1 MFVKRAIQAGDFKAD
16 YLIVGNPTITN
27 DGIVSE
33 FSANDYLEISKFPTG
48 VTNLEM
54 VWKVKF
60 SSVSYPQFFY
70 NSAPYYSCLIGTV
83 SGKLG
88 FWLSNNTTSW
98 DIVEN
103 AAGVTP
109 LLTDTWYYVKF
120 TYDGETYKLYQST
133 DNINW
138 NLESSLVSTKTIGV
152 NYDAGRIGHG
162 FNIYPASNTT
172 VDLKESYIKIG
183 GAYFWTGF
191 YTKGVEI
198 NAGQYALMKKGI
210 LHHAGDFKSGS
221 YTVAGTP
228 TITSGGIA
236 SGFSTSNY
244 LKLPTSARNKYA
256 TYYFKF
262 TTGSLS
268 TSQVIL
274 HCENF
279 VNLELTTAGLFRVY
293 SWTNQGTWTAYS
305 GVTANTTYW
314 VKIVCTGTGKTY
326 YFSTDGE
333 TYTDSFVLSD
343 TSMNA
348 SSSSDFRLGLSSYNS
363 SSPYLGTIDLKE
375 CYAINDAD
383 EIIWGNT
390 YMEDVPCNKPYAIT
404 MRTRTIVH
412 QAGDSNYTVLGS
424 PTITSDGL
432 VSGFST
438 INYLETPKTFPTG
451 VTDLEIVFKVKFS
464 ALRFDYFFN
473 TALDFS
479 LALGISNS
487 GFLRFYLSNN
497 TTNWDIGYGEGA
509 TTLTT
514 DTWYYVKF
522 TYDGATYK
530 LYQSTDNITWNLEC
544 SLSST
549 TTIGVNYKACRIGYG
564 FTDSP
569 ATNTTVDLKESY
581 IKIDGAYW
589 WTGFYPDTEYKDNT
603 KYYMIKRTRTVFVP
617 AQTLLDTDTA
627 GTYTLDLEAGD
638 YEIAVVGAGGGGSRA
653 TKNSLGAS
661 GGSGAA
667 FVGIVTLAAGSYE
680 IVVGAAGVGSGA
692 SGGVNGADG
701 TASYIKATVG
711 SMTTTIVN
719 AGAGGGGVRD
729 TSGGTAGTIS
739 TTTGSA
745 MTVCSETIKSNGNAG
760 VGYYGGGSTS
770 NTASVYDGYGFGG
783 AGGWTQYGE
792 GVAGGNG
799 YVRIKT
805 LAYIKEV

>member
-120 TYDGETYKLYQST
+120 TYDGQTYKLYQST
-133 DNINW
+133 DNSNW

-191 YTKGVEI
+191 YTKDVEI
-198 NAGQYALMKKGI
+198 NTGQYALMKKGI

-293 SWTNQGTWTAYS
+293 SWTNQETWTAYS

-363 SSPYLGTIDLKE
+363 SAPYLGTIDLKE
-375 CYAINDAD
+375 SYIVDNDTGAIV
-383 EIIWGNT
+383 WGNA
-390 YMEDVPCNKPYAIT
+390 YLEDVPCNKPYAIT
-404 MRTRTIVH
+404 TRARKYFKEVTKEVSETWRCYSHEVATDTPIYYYVSPDSNDTNAYVSNSANMMFDMASSVDGLIASTTVKVYSVTDTILILANTDDGSVNS
-412 QAGDSNYTVLGS
+412 QSLTRYTAGD
-424 PTITSDGL
+424 
-432 VSGFST
+432 
-438 INYLETPKTFPTG
+438 
-451 VTDLEIVFKVKFS
+451 
-464 ALRFDYFFN
+464 
-473 TALDFS
+473 
-479 LALGISNS
+479 
-487 GFLRFYLSNN
+487 
-497 TTNWDIGYGEGA
+497 
-509 TTLTT
+509 LT
-514 DTWYYVKF
+514 
-522 TYDGATYK
+522 
-530 LYQSTDNITWNLEC
+530 E
-544 SLSST
+544 T
-549 TTIGVNYKACRIGYG
+549 TT
-564 FTDSP
+564 
-569 ATNTTVDLKESY
+569 TTETIEGTADDYDYYE
-581 IKIDGAYW
+581 
-589 WTGFYPDTEYKDNT
+589 DNT
-603 KYYMIKRTRTVFVP
+603 KSYMIKRTRTVLVP
-617 AQTLLDTDTA
+617 SETLLDTDTA

-638 YEIAVVGAGGGGSRA
+638 YEIAVVGAGGGGSKA

-745 MTVCSETIKSNGNAG
+745 MTVRSETIKSNGNAG

-770 NTASVYDGYGFGG
+770 YTASVYDGYGFGG

-792 GVAGGNG
+792 GVAGANG

>member
-133 DNINW
+133 DNSNW

-183 GAYFWTGF
+183 VAYFWTGF

-363 SSPYLGTIDLKE
+363 SAPYLGTIDLKE

-404 MRTRTIVH
+404 TRARKYFKEVTKEVSETWRCYSHEVATDTPIYYHVSPDSNDTNAYVSNSANMMFDMASSVDGLIASTTVKVYSVTDTILILANTDDGSVNS
-412 QAGDSNYTVLGS
+412 QSLTRYTAGD
-424 PTITSDGL
+424 
-432 VSGFST
+432 
-438 INYLETPKTFPTG
+438 
-451 VTDLEIVFKVKFS
+451 
-464 ALRFDYFFN
+464 
-473 TALDFS
+473 
-479 LALGISNS
+479 
-487 GFLRFYLSNN
+487 
-497 TTNWDIGYGEGA
+497 
-509 TTLTT
+509 LT
-514 DTWYYVKF
+514 
-522 TYDGATYK
+522 
-530 LYQSTDNITWNLEC
+530 E
-544 SLSST
+544 T
-549 TTIGVNYKACRIGYG
+549 TT
-564 FTDSP
+564 
-569 ATNTTVDLKESY
+569 TTETIEGTADDY
-581 IKIDGAYW
+581 DY
-589 WTGFYPDTEYKDNT
+589 YKDIV
-603 KYYMIKRTRTVFVP
+603 KSYMIKRTRTVFVP

-745 MTVCSETIKSNGNAG
+745 MTVRSETIKSNGNAG

>member
-1 MFVKRAIQAGDFKAD
+1 MFVKRAIQAGNFKAD

-103 AAGVTP
+103 AAGITP

-120 TYDGETYKLYQST
+120 TYDGQTYKLYQST
-133 DNINW
+133 DNSNW

-191 YTKGVEI
+191 YTKDVEI
-198 NAGQYALMKKGI
+198 NTGQYALMKKGI

-293 SWTNQGTWTAYS
+293 SWTNQETWTAYS

-363 SSPYLGTIDLKE
+363 SAPYLGTIDLKE

-390 YMEDVPCNKPYAIT
+390 YMEDVPCNEPYAIT
-404 MRTRTIVH
+404 TRDRKYFKEITTEGDTYYCYQNLDGSSYYWYTKAPVEIGAAILLKSDYGLATSVSEL
-412 QAGDSNYTVLGS
+412 QDSGIPVKSLSDSNYLYVLEGGN
-424 PTITSDGL
+424 PA
-432 VSGFST
+432 VR
-438 INYLETPKTFPTG
+438 Y
-451 VTDLEIVFKVKFS
+451 S
-464 ALRFDYFFN
+464 A
-473 TALDFS
+473 
-479 LALGISNS
+479 G
-487 GFLRFYLSNN
+487 
-497 TTNWDIGYGEGA
+497 DI
-509 TTLTT
+509 
-514 DTWYYVKF
+514 
-522 TYDGATYK
+522 
-530 LYQSTDNITWNLEC
+530 
-544 SLSST
+544 T
-549 TTIGVNYKACRIGYG
+549 TT
-564 FTDSP
+564 
-569 ATNTTVDLKESY
+569 TTQ
-581 IKIDGAYW
+581 I
-589 WTGFYPDTEYKDNT
+589 TEGTADDYDYYEDNT
-603 KYYMIKRTRTVFVP
+603 KSYMIKRTRTVFVP

-638 YEIAVVGAGGGGSRA
+638 YEIAVVGAGGGGSKA

-745 MTVCSETIKSNGNAG
+745 MTVRSETIKSNGNAG

-770 NTASVYDGYGFGG
+770 YTASVYDGYGFGG

-792 GVAGGNG
+792 GVAGANG

>member
-133 DNINW
+133 DNSNW

-363 SSPYLGTIDLKE
+363 SAPYLGTIDLKE

-404 MRTRTIVH
+404 TRARKYFKEVTKEVSETWRCYSHEVATDTPIYYHVSPDSNDTNAYVSNSANMMFDMASSVDGLIASTTVKVYSVTDTILILANTDDGSVNS
-412 QAGDSNYTVLGS
+412 QSLTRYTAGD
-424 PTITSDGL
+424 
-432 VSGFST
+432 
-438 INYLETPKTFPTG
+438 
-451 VTDLEIVFKVKFS
+451 
-464 ALRFDYFFN
+464 
-473 TALDFS
+473 
-479 LALGISNS
+479 
-487 GFLRFYLSNN
+487 
-497 TTNWDIGYGEGA
+497 
-509 TTLTT
+509 LT
-514 DTWYYVKF
+514 
-522 TYDGATYK
+522 
-530 LYQSTDNITWNLEC
+530 E
-544 SLSST
+544 T
-549 TTIGVNYKACRIGYG
+549 TT
-564 FTDSP
+564 
-569 ATNTTVDLKESY
+569 TTETIEGTADDY
-581 IKIDGAYW
+581 DY
-589 WTGFYPDTEYKDNT
+589 YKDIV
-603 KYYMIKRTRTVFVP
+603 KSYMIKRTRTVFVP

>member
-191 YTKGVEI
+191 YTKDVEI
-198 NAGQYALMKKGI
+198 NTGQYALMKKGI

-244 LKLPTSARNKYA
+244 LKLPTSARSTNA

-268 TSQVIL
+268 AAQVIL
-274 HCENF
+274 HCENL
-279 VNLELTTAGLFRVY
+279 VNIEYYTDGNFGAY
-293 SWTNQGTWTAYS
+293 SWSSKTTQAVYP

-314 VKIVCTGTGKTY
+314 AKIVVADNKKTF
-326 YFSTDGE
+326 YFSTDGK
-333 TYTDSFVLSD
+333 TYSDGFVMND
-343 TSMNA
+343 TAMNA
-348 SSSSDFRLGLSSYNS
+348 SSSYDFRLGLSSYQS
-363 SSPYLGTIDLKE
+363 VHPFLGTIDLKE
-375 CYAINDAD
+375 SYVVDNDTGAIV
-383 EIIWGNT
+383 WGNA
-390 YMEDVPCNKPYAIT
+390 YLEDVPCNKPYAIT
-404 MRTRTIVH
+404 TRARKYFKEVTKEVSETWRCYSHEVATDTPIYYYVSPDSNDTNAYVSNSANMMFDMASSVDGLIASTTVKVYSVTDTILILANTDDGSVNS
-412 QAGDSNYTVLGS
+412 QSLTRYTAGD
-424 PTITSDGL
+424 
-432 VSGFST
+432 
-438 INYLETPKTFPTG
+438 
-451 VTDLEIVFKVKFS
+451 
-464 ALRFDYFFN
+464 
-473 TALDFS
+473 
-479 LALGISNS
+479 
-487 GFLRFYLSNN
+487 
-497 TTNWDIGYGEGA
+497 
-509 TTLTT
+509 LT
-514 DTWYYVKF
+514 
-522 TYDGATYK
+522 
-530 LYQSTDNITWNLEC
+530 E
-544 SLSST
+544 T
-549 TTIGVNYKACRIGYG
+549 TT
-564 FTDSP
+564 
-569 ATNTTVDLKESY
+569 TTETIEGTADDY
-581 IKIDGAYW
+581 DY
-589 WTGFYPDTEYKDNT
+589 YKDIV
-603 KYYMIKRTRTVFVP
+603 KSYMIKRTRTVFVP

>member
-133 DNINW
+133 DNSNW

-363 SSPYLGTIDLKE
+363 SAPYLGTIDLKE

-404 MRTRTIVH
+404 TRARKYFKEVTKEVSETWRCYSHEVATDTPIYYHVSPDSNDTNAYVSNSANMMFDMASSVDGLIASTTVKVYSVTDTILILANTDDGSVNS
-412 QAGDSNYTVLGS
+412 QSLTRYTAGD
-424 PTITSDGL
+424 
-432 VSGFST
+432 
-438 INYLETPKTFPTG
+438 
-451 VTDLEIVFKVKFS
+451 
-464 ALRFDYFFN
+464 
-473 TALDFS
+473 
-479 LALGISNS
+479 
-487 GFLRFYLSNN
+487 
-497 TTNWDIGYGEGA
+497 
-509 TTLTT
+509 LT
-514 DTWYYVKF
+514 
-522 TYDGATYK
+522 
-530 LYQSTDNITWNLEC
+530 E
-544 SLSST
+544 T
-549 TTIGVNYKACRIGYG
+549 TT
-564 FTDSP
+564 
-569 ATNTTVDLKESY
+569 TTETIEGTADDY
-581 IKIDGAYW
+581 DY
-589 WTGFYPDTEYKDNT
+589 YKDIV
-603 KYYMIKRTRTVFVP
+603 KSYMIKRTRTVFVP

-745 MTVCSETIKSNGNAG
+745 MTVRSETIKSNGNAG

>member
-27 DGIVSE
+27 DGISSE

-60 SSVSYPQFFY
+60 NSVSYPQFFY

-98 DIVEN
+98 DIIEN

-133 DNINW
+133 DNSNW

-363 SSPYLGTIDLKE
+363 SAPYLGTIDLKE

-404 MRTRTIVH
+404 MRDRKYFKEITTEVSETWKCYR
-412 QAGDSNYTVLGS
+412 GDSGFGIIYYHVNPENTTVYFNSSDFYTP
-424 PTITSDGL
+424 PTSIDSLTAGNFERFD
-432 VSGFST
+432 
-438 INYLETPKTFPTG
+438 
-451 VTDLEIVFKVKFS
+451 VTD
-464 ALRFDYFFN
+464 
-473 TALDFS
+473 
-479 LALGISNS
+479 
-487 GFLRFYLSNN
+487 
-497 TTNWDIGYGEGA
+497 

-514 DTWYYVKF
+514 YFSDGTIYKF
-522 TYDGATYK
+522 SRYTAGDLT
-530 LYQSTDNITWNLEC
+530 E
-544 SLSST
+544 T
-549 TTIGVNYKACRIGYG
+549 TT
-564 FTDSP
+564 
-569 ATNTTVDLKESY
+569 TTETVEGTADDYDYYE
-581 IKIDGAYW
+581 
-589 WTGFYPDTEYKDNT
+589 DNT
-603 KYYMIKRTRTVFVP
+603 KSYMIKRTRTVLVP
-617 AQTLLDTDTA
+617 SETFLDTDMA

-638 YEIAVVGAGGGGSRA
+638 YEIIVVGAGGGGSRA

-692 SGGVNGADG
+692 SGGVNGAAG

-739 TTTGSA
+739 ITTGSA
-745 MTVCSETIKSNGNAG
+745 MTVRSETINSNGNAG

-770 NTASVYDGYGFGG
+770 YTASVYDGYGFGG

-792 GVAGGNG
+792 GVAGANG

>member
-33 FSANDYLEISKFPTG
+33 FSANDYLEISKFPMG

-60 SSVSYPQFFY
+60 NSVSYPQFFY

-98 DIVEN
+98 DIIEN

-133 DNINW
+133 DNSNW

-191 YTKGVEI
+191 YTKGVKI

-363 SSPYLGTIDLKE
+363 SAPYLGTIDLKE

-404 MRTRTIVH
+404 MRNRKYFKEITTEVSETWKCYLGYAAI
-412 QAGDSNYTVLGS
+412 AGTSTPLYYYVDPDESGVYINNVTSGAFYAATSSDNLTTANATLLSVDNTMLVCRFSNS
-424 PTITSDGL
+424 TSD
-432 VSGFST
+432 ST
-438 INYLETPKTFPTG
+438 LERDTAS
-451 VTDLEIVFKVKFS
+451 DLTE
-464 ALRFDYFFN
+464 
-473 TALDFS
+473 
-479 LALGISNS
+479 
-487 GFLRFYLSNN
+487 
-497 TTNWDIGYGEGA
+497 
-509 TTLTT
+509 
-514 DTWYYVKF
+514 
-522 TYDGATYK
+522 
-530 LYQSTDNITWNLEC
+530 
-544 SLSST
+544 T
-549 TTIGVNYKACRIGYG
+549 TT
-564 FTDSP
+564 
-569 ATNTTVDLKESY
+569 TTETVEGTADDYDYYE
-581 IKIDGAYW
+581 
-589 WTGFYPDTEYKDNT
+589 DNT
-603 KYYMIKRTRTVFVP
+603 KSYMIKRTRTVLVP
-617 AQTLLDTDTA
+617 SETFLDTDTA

-638 YEIAVVGAGGGGSRA
+638 YEIIVVGAGGGGSRA

-692 SGGVNGADG
+692 SGGVNGTAG

-739 TTTGSA
+739 ITTGSA
-745 MTVCSETIKSNGNAG
+745 MTVRSETINSNGNAG

-770 NTASVYDGYGFGG
+770 YTASVYDGYGFGG

-792 GVAGGNG
+792 GVAGANG

>member
-98 DIVEN
+98 DIIEN

-120 TYDGETYKLYQST
+120 TYDGQTYKLYQST
-133 DNINW
+133 DNSNW

-191 YTKGVEI
+191 YTKDVEI
-198 NAGQYALMKKGI
+198 NTGQYALMKKGI

-228 TITSGGIA
+228 TITNDGIV

-244 LKLPTSARNKYA
+244 LKLPTNARSTNA

-268 TSQVIL
+268 AAQVIL
-274 HCENF
+274 HCENL
-279 VNLELTTAGLFRVY
+279 VNIEYYTDGNFGAY
-293 SWTNQGTWTAYS
+293 SWSSKTTQAVYP

-314 VKIVCTGTGKTY
+314 AKIVVADNKKTF
-326 YFSTDGE
+326 YFSTDGK
-333 TYTDSFVLSD
+333 TYSDGFVMND
-343 TSMNA
+343 TAMNA
-348 SSSSDFRLGLSSYNS
+348 SSSYDFRLGLSSYQS
-363 SSPYLGTIDLKE
+363 VHPFLGTIDLKE
-375 CYAINDAD
+375 SYVVDNDTGAIV
-383 EIIWGNT
+383 WGNA
-390 YMEDVPCNKPYAIT
+390 YLDDVPCNKPYAIT
-404 MRTRTIVH
+404 TRAWKYFKEVTKEVSETWRCYSHEVATDTPIYYYVSPDSNDTNAYVSNSANMMFDMASSVDGLIASTTVKVYSVTDTILILANTDDGSVNS
-412 QAGDSNYTVLGS
+412 QSLTRYTAGD
-424 PTITSDGL
+424 
-432 VSGFST
+432 
-438 INYLETPKTFPTG
+438 
-451 VTDLEIVFKVKFS
+451 
-464 ALRFDYFFN
+464 
-473 TALDFS
+473 
-479 LALGISNS
+479 
-487 GFLRFYLSNN
+487 
-497 TTNWDIGYGEGA
+497 
-509 TTLTT
+509 LT
-514 DTWYYVKF
+514 
-522 TYDGATYK
+522 
-530 LYQSTDNITWNLEC
+530 E
-544 SLSST
+544 T
-549 TTIGVNYKACRIGYG
+549 TT
-564 FTDSP
+564 
-569 ATNTTVDLKESY
+569 TTETIEGTADDY
-581 IKIDGAYW
+581 DY
-589 WTGFYPDTEYKDNT
+589 YKDIV
-603 KYYMIKRTRTVFVP
+603 KSYMIKRTRTVFVP

-745 MTVCSETIKSNGNAG
+745 MTVRSETIKSNGNAG